1 MYKSFYLIICILLS
15 NIIFIACISN
25 KDELLNNSDEI
36 FISHLDSLLGSNPE
50 LVCNK
55 IDSIISSGVHNDEF
69 YSLLMIKSKAKLFLS
84 EYDSVFILLDSI
96 ERYCSNVSE
105 KNTPYRLLSSAN
117 NMRGNLYA
125 RRSVMDSAIIYFQK
139 AYNYSSKLGLSY
151 DLIDIT
157 INLAD
162 ANVRSGKFD
171 LGSFWYR
178 RSLSISDTLMLP
190 ENRRF
195 PSYYGLA
202 QVYMDLRD
210 YDKCDFYYD
219 LAGRYF
225 DDMLPFEK
233 HIYLNNRGNSYYYR
247 GEYDKAMDYFRKSL
261 QLVNRYPDMEFERKF
276 TKVNMGEVFM
286 LMNETDSATA
296 YLEECYSFFKSI
308 NHTSALYYIETQLIE
323 LALKK
328 NNISLASKIIRDA
341 VQPDFIEPNMLHI
354 RNKYLQHYYAESGDY
369 KKAYYYQQNNAH
381 IDDSIRNER
390 IKMRSAE
397 ISLRYRQDST
407 LMKKEMSIKEK
418 EGQVLVLHQ
427 WISILVLAI
436 LLFISFSGMF
446 IIYRKRRFDKRIWNM
461 QTDIST
467 LRLENIRNRISPH
480 FIFNVLNREMVRYTN
495 EDDKSCLVNLSK
507 LIRKNLELTEN
518 LSISLNDELDFVKTY
533 ITLQEQTLGED
544 FHYEV
549 NVSDDVVCEDT
560 YIPSMLIQIPVEN
573 SIKHALKV
581 KKGKK
586 CLWINVNKN
595 DAGVEIVIVDNG
607 GGFRP
612 VSSNRGTGTGLKV
625 ITQTIQLLNMY
636 NKEQIVMKISNV
648 KIDENEIG
656 CEIRYSV
663 PGSYKFKISK

>member
-36 FISHLDSLLGSNPE
+36 FISHLDTLLGSNPE
-50 LVCNK
+50 LACNK

-261 QLVNRYPDMEFERKF
+261 RLVNRYPDMEFERKF

-328 NNISLASKIIRDA
+328 DNISLASKIIRDA

>member
-1 MYKSFYLIICILLS
+1 M
-15 NIIFIACISN
+15 
-25 KDELLNNSDEI
+25 
-36 FISHLDSLLGSNPE
+36 LGSNPE
-50 LVCNK
+50 LACTE
-55 IDSIISSGVHNDEF
+55 IDSILSSDVHNDQF

-96 ERYCSNVSE
+96 ERYCNKISE
-105 KNTPYRLLSSAN
+105 ENTPYRLLSSVN
-117 NMRGNLYA
+117 NMWGNLYA
-125 RRSVMDSAIIYFQK
+125 RRSVMDSAVIYFQK
-139 AYNYSSKLGLSY
+139 AYDYSSKLGLSH

-171 LGSFWYR
+171 QGSFWYR

-210 YDKCDFYYD
+210 YDKCDFYYN

-247 GEYDKAMDYFRKSL
+247 GEYDKAMDYFRESL
-261 QLVNRYPDMEFERKF
+261 QLANKYPDMEFERKF

-308 NHTSALYYIETQLIE
+308 DHTSALYYIETQLIE

-328 NNISLASKIIRDA
+328 GNISVASKIIRDA

-436 LLFISFSGMF
+436 LLFISISGMF

-507 LIRKNLELTEN
+507 LIRKNLELTGN

-549 NVSDDVVCEDT
+549 NISDDVICEDT
-560 YIPSMLIQIPVEN
+560 YLPSMLIQIPVEN

-595 DAGVEIVIVDNG
+595 DAG
-607 GGFRP
+607 
-612 VSSNRGTGTGLKV
+612 
-625 ITQTIQLLNMY
+625 
-636 NKEQIVMKISNV
+636 
-648 KIDENEIG
+648 
-656 CEIRYSV
+656 
-663 PGSYKFKISK
+663 

>member
-1 MYKSFYLIICILLS
+1 MYKSFYLVIYILLS
-15 NIIFIACISN
+15 NIIFIACVSH
-25 KDELLNNSDEI
+25 KDEHLNNSDEI
-36 FISHLDSLLGSNPE
+36 FILHLDTLLGSNPE
-50 LVCNK
+50 LVCSK

-96 ERYCSNVSE
+96 EGYCSKISE
-105 KNTPYRLLSSAN
+105 ENTPYRLLSSVN

-125 RRSVMDSAIIYFQK
+125 RRSVMDSAVIYFQK
-139 AYNYSSKLGLSY
+139 AYDYSSKLGLSH

-171 LGSFWYR
+171 QGSFWYR

-247 GEYDKAMDYFRKSL
+247 GEYDKAMDYFRESL
-261 QLVNRYPDMEFERKF
+261 QLANKYPDMEFERKF

-328 NNISLASKIIRDA
+328 DNISLASKIIRDA

-354 RNKYLQHYYAESGDY
+354 RNKYLQHYFAESGDY

-407 LMKKEMSIKEK
+407 LMKKEMFIKEK

-495 EDDKSCLVNLSK
+495 DDDKTMMN
-507 LIRKNLELTEN
+507 
-518 LSISLNDELDFVKTY
+518 
-533 ITLQEQTLGED
+533 
-544 FHYEV
+544 
-549 NVSDDVVCEDT
+549 
-560 YIPSMLIQIPVEN
+560 
-573 SIKHALKV
+573 
-581 KKGKK
+581 
-586 CLWINVNKN
+586 WI
-595 DAGVEIVIVDNG
+595 
-607 GGFRP
+607 
-612 VSSNRGTGTGLKV
+612 L
-625 ITQTIQLLNMY
+625 
-636 NKEQIVMKISNV
+636 
-648 KIDENEIG
+648 
-656 CEIRYSV
+656 
-663 PGSYKFKISK
+663 

>member
-1 MYKSFYLIICILLS
+1 MYKSFYLVIYILLS
-15 NIIFIACISN
+15 NIIFIACVSH
-25 KDELLNNSDEI
+25 KDEHLNNSDEI
-36 FISHLDSLLGSNPE
+36 FIFHLDTLIGSNPE
-50 LVCNK
+50 LACTE
-55 IDSIISSGVHNDEF
+55 IDSILSSEVHNDQF

-96 ERYCSNVSE
+96 EGYCSKISE
-105 KNTPYRLLSSAN
+105 ENTPYRLLSSVN

-125 RRSVMDSAIIYFQK
+125 RRSVMDSAVIYFQK
-139 AYNYSSKLGLSY
+139 AYDYSSKLGLSH

-171 LGSFWYR
+171 QGSFWYR

-210 YDKCDFYYD
+210 YDKCDFYYN

-247 GEYDKAMDYFRKSL
+247 GEYDKAMDYFRESL
-261 QLVNRYPDMEFERKF
+261 QLANKYPDMEFERKF

-308 NHTSALYYIETQLIE
+308 DHTSALYYIETQLIE

-328 NNISLASKIIRDA
+328 GNISVASKIIRDA

-436 LLFISFSGMF
+436 LLFISISGMF

-495 EDDKSCLVNLSK
+495 DDDKNSLVNLSK
-507 LIRKNLELTEN
+507 LIRKNLELTGN

-549 NVSDDVVCEDT
+549 NISDDVICEDT
-560 YIPSMLIQIPVEN
+560 YLPSMLIQIPVEN

-607 GGFRP
+607 GGYKP
-612 VSSNRGTGTGLKV
+612 VSSSRGTGTGLKV

-648 KIDENEIG
+648 MTDENETG
-656 CEIRYSV
+656 CEIRYSI
-663 PGSYKFKISK
+663 PEHYRYNISK

>member
-36 FISHLDSLLGSNPE
+36 FISHLDTLLGSNPE

-261 QLVNRYPDMEFERKF
+261 RLVNRYPDMEFERKF

-328 NNISLASKIIRDA
+328 DNISLASKIIRDA

-518 LSISLNDELDFVKTY
+518 LSISLNDELNFVKTY

-625 ITQTIQLLNMY
+625 ITQTIQLLNIY

-663 PGSYKFKISK
+663 PSSYKFKISK

>member
-1 MYKSFYLIICILLS
+1 MYKSFYLVIYILLS
-15 NIIFIACISN
+15 NIIFIACVSH
-25 KDELLNNSDEI
+25 KDEHLNNSDEI
-36 FISHLDSLLGSNPE
+36 FILHLDTLLGSNPE

-96 ERYCSNVSE
+96 EGYCSKISE
-105 KNTPYRLLSSAN
+105 ENTPYRLLSSVN

-125 RRSVMDSAIIYFQK
+125 RRSVMDSAVIYFQK
-139 AYNYSSKLGLSY
+139 AYDYSSKLGLSH

-171 LGSFWYR
+171 QGSFWYR

-247 GEYDKAMDYFRKSL
+247 GEYDKAMDYFRESL
-261 QLVNRYPDMEFERKF
+261 QLANKYPDMEFERKF

-308 NHTSALYYIETQLIE
+308 DHTSALYYIETQLIE

-328 NNISLASKIIRDA
+328 GNISVASKIIRDA

-354 RNKYLQHYYAESGDY
+354 RNKYLQHYFAESGDY

-418 EGQVLVLHQ
+418 ESQVLVLHQ

-495 EDDKSCLVNLSK
+495 DDDKSCLVNLSK
-507 LIRKNLELTEN
+507 LIRKNLELTGN
-518 LSISLNDELDFVKTY
+518 ISISLNDELDFVKTY

-549 NVSDDVVCEDT
+549 NVSDNVVCEDT

-595 DAGVEIVIVDNG
+595 NAGVEIVIVDNG

-648 KIDENEIG
+648 KIDENETG

-663 PGSYKFKISK
+663 PGSYKFMISK

>member
-1 MYKSFYLIICILLS
+1 MYKSFYLVIYILLS
-15 NIIFIACISN
+15 NIIFIACVSH
-25 KDELLNNSDEI
+25 KDEHLNNSDEI
-36 FISHLDSLLGSNPE
+36 FIFHLDTLLGSNPE
-50 LVCNK
+50 LACTE
-55 IDSIISSGVHNDEF
+55 IDSILSSEVHNDQF

-96 ERYCSNVSE
+96 ERYCNKISE
-105 KNTPYRLLSSAN
+105 ENTPYRLLSSVN

-125 RRSVMDSAIIYFQK
+125 RRSVMDSAVIYFQK
-139 AYNYSSKLGLSY
+139 AYDYSSKLGLSH

-171 LGSFWYR
+171 QGSFWYR

-247 GEYDKAMDYFRKSL
+247 GEYDKAMDYFRESL
-261 QLVNRYPDMEFERKF
+261 QLANKYPDMEFERKF

-308 NHTSALYYIETQLIE
+308 DHTSALYYIETQLIE

-328 NNISLASKIIRDA
+328 GNISVASKIIRDA

-354 RNKYLQHYYAESGDY
+354 RNKYLQHYFAESGDY

-418 EGQVLVLHQ
+418 ESQVLVLHQ

-495 EDDKSCLVNLSK
+495 DDDKNSLVNLSK
-507 LIRKNLELTEN
+507 LIRKNLELTGN

-595 DAGVEIVIVDNG
+595 DAGVEIVIIDNG

-612 VSSNRGTGTGLKV
+612 VSSSRGTGTGLKV

-648 KIDENEIG
+648 KIDENETG

-663 PGSYKFKISK
+663 PGSYKFMISK